1 MIIKAIEIT
10 DIYEREN
17 DWFIKESFREVLNY
31 TRNLLDQISNHNE
44 IGEYNITS
52 FDYIKIMYKLTKKF
66 SYNKGVQ

>member
-1 MIIKAIEIT
+1 MKIKAIEIT

-17 DWFIKESFREVLNY
+17 DWFIKASFREVLNY

-52 FDYIKIMYKLTKKF
+52 FDYIKIMNNLTKNF
-66 SYNKGVQ
+66 SYKKEV

>member
-1 MIIKAIEIT
+1 MKIKAIEIT

-17 DWFIKESFREVLNY
+17 DWFIKASFREVLNY

-52 FDYIKIMYKLTKKF
+52 FDYIKIMNNLTKKF
-66 SYNKGVQ
+66 SYNKEV